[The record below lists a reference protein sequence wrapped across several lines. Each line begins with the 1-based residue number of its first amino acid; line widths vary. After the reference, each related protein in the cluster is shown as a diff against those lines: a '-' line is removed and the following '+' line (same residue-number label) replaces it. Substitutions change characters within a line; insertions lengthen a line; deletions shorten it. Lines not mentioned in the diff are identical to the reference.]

1 MSEVREYDSSKLI
14 VKVKWSESE
23 VKVKVKWIHFWSFK
37 SAENFWGGSVHVG
50 GHRYTGIFCASK
62 VLWVYEGRLPER
74 RAIRPAGRLPERRA
88 IRPAALAQ
96 RRGGRE
102 ATSSSL
108 IVKVKWSESEVK
120 WKWSESIFGPLI
132 FFNLRYIKGGV
143 RGNNNIGIKKCTTNF
158 LWVLNFGQVGE
169 IFKNF
174 QNHTTTKG
182 IVFFFLPGKV

>member
-1 MSEVREYDSSKLI
+1 MK
-14 VKVKWSESE
+14 
-23 VKVKVKWIHFWSFK
+23 KWIHFWSFK

-62 VLWVYEGRLPER
+62 VLWVYEGRLSER
-74 RAIRPAGRLPERRA
+74 RAIRPAGRLSEQRA

-108 IVKVKWSESEVK
+108 IVKWKSEK
-120 WKWSESIFGPLI
+120 SESIFGPLNL
-132 FFNLRYIKGGV
+132 FNLRYIKGGV
-143 RGNNNIGIKKCTTNF
+143 RGNNNIGIKKCTTIF

-174 QNHTTTKG
+174 QKHPLGESFWKM
-182 IVFFFLPGKV
+182 VSKVIFRKILQEISL